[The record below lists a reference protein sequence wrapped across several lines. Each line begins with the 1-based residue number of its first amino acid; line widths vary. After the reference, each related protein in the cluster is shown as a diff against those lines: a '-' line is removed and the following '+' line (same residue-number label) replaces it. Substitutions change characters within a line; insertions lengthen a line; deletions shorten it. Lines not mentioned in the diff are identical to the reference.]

1 VDKEATMKKS
11 YRWTGKEFVE
21 IEPEDRVS
29 YADRVA
35 AEREL
40 DRLARE
46 KRENDEHPGRYA

>member
-1 VDKEATMKKS
+1 MKKS